1 MKQSVHYE
9 VEYKPFDPCGS
20 RWYPDD
26 EWGYERR
33 RYRSMNAAMKRAVKV
48 RKTLLQIEATR
59 VVKVT
64 REPVALYRVKKRE
77 L

>member
-1 MKQSVHYE
+1 MKQSVHYK

-26 EWGYERR
+26 ECGYAQR
-33 RYRSMNAAMKRAVKV
+33 RYRSMNAAMKRADKV